1 MDSLTMLTAAA
12 WLLGISAAGGLLMA
26 VLRFSGAWPRP
37 PDALAMLHGLLA
49 AAGLTLMIYA
59 AIVAGVPGL
68 ALGAIALFVLAALG
82 GLVLNLMFHQ
92 KQVELP
98 KPLVLGHGALA
109 VVAYL
114 MLLMSLR
121 SPVV

>member
-1 MDSLTMLTAAA
+1 MDSLTMLKTAA
-12 WLLGISAAGGLLMA
+12 WLLGIAAAGGLLMA
-26 VLRFSGAWPRP
+26 VQRLGGRWPRP

-59 AIVAGVPGL
+59 AIVAGVPSL
-68 ALGAIALFVLAALG
+68 ALGAIALFILAALG
-82 GLVLNLMFHQ
+82 GLFLNLMFHQ
-92 KQVELP
+92 KRIDLP
-98 KPLVLGHGALA
+98 KGIVLGHGAVA

-121 SPVV
+121 TP